1 MKSEATVAIV
11 VSAEHKKLLV
21 SLKDSLVIRLVDLSQ
36 VAFEIQELPD
46 VIRVIVLL
54 NLSKGAKIKKST
66 LKTRLDRV
74 CASYGCITMNEL
86 DKALKEMS
94 VEGLITEKDDSVQ
107 LTSQGQRL
115 GKEWESL
122 LLKKEP
128 IMEVVAG
135 LVDGSIT
142 SLVVILSAFIA
153 TFTASTSFLGNPKT
167 VVFAAFLTLSAV
179 AITNFSSFLLGGI
192 TEDLADIMTLQNL
205 MNYSLSDIPDKK
217 ERDKSLLLVQ
227 KLFTLLG
234 KQIHRSNL
242 YAAVICGTTTFL
254 AGIIPIAT
262 YLALPPIYNIV
273 ASLIVVTAISGVFL
287 ARYRSKKTR
296 VNWKITL
303 AETLTIVIIATVASL
318 ILGVA

>member
-1 MKSEATVAIV
+1 
-11 VSAEHKKLLV
+11 
-21 SLKDSLVIRLVDLSQ
+21 

-46 VIRVIVLL
+46 VIRIIVLL

-66 LKTRLDRV
+66 LKGKIDRV
-74 CASYGCITMNEL
+74 CVSYTCVEMIEL
-86 DKALKEMS
+86 DKSLNEMS
-94 VEGLITEKDDSVQ
+94 NEGLIRQEGDYVQ
-107 LTSQGQRL
+107 LTTQGQKL

-135 LVDGSIT
+135 LVDGSVT

-153 TFTASTSFLGNPKT
+153 TLTTTSTFLNNQAAII
-167 VVFAAFLTLSAV
+167 FAAFLTLSAV

-192 TEDLADIMTLQNL
+192 TEDLADIMTLQTL

-217 ERDKSLLLVQ
+217 ERDKSLILVT

-234 KQIHRSNL
+234 KEIHRSNL
-242 YAAVICGTTTFL
+242 YAAIICGTTTFV
-254 AGIIPIAT
+254 AGIIPIAA
-262 YLALPPIYNIV
+262 YLFLPPIINIV
-273 ASLIVVTAISGVFL
+273 VSLALVVAIVGVFL
-287 ARYRSKKTR
+287 VRYRSKKTR

-303 AETLTIVIIATVASL
+303 AETLAIVIIATVASL

>member
-1 MKSEATVAIV
+1 
-11 VSAEHKKLLV
+11 
-21 SLKDSLVIRLVDLSQ
+21 

-66 LKTRLDRV
+66 LKSRIDRV
-74 CASYGCITMNEL
+74 CANYVCIEMNEL

-94 VEGLITEKDDSVQ
+94 TEGLITEKDGMVQ
-107 LTSQGQRL
+107 LTAQGQKL

-142 SLVVILSAFIA
+142 SLVVILSAFLA
-153 TFTASTSFLGNPKT
+153 TLTGNATYFGSYKT
-167 VVFAAFLTLSAV
+167 IVFAALLTLSAV
-179 AITNFSSFLLGGI
+179 AVTNFSSFLLGGI

-217 ERDKSLLLVQ
+217 ERDKSLMLVQ

-242 YAAVICGTTTFL
+242 YGAIISGTTTFL

-273 ASLIVVTAISGVFL
+273 VSLIVVAIISGVFL

-303 AETLTIVIIATVASL
+303 AETIAIVIIATVVSL
-318 ILGVA
+318 LLGALPA

>member
-1 MKSEATVAIV
+1 M
-11 VSAEHKKLLV
+11 
-21 SLKDSLVIRLVDLSQ
+21 
-36 VAFEIQELPD
+36 AFEIQELPD

-54 NLSKGAKIKKST
+54 NLSKGAKIKKSS
-66 LKTRLDRV
+66 LKNKIDRV
-74 CASYGCITMNEL
+74 CVSYTCVDMSEL
-86 DKALKEMS
+86 DKALREMS
-94 VEGLITEKDDSVQ
+94 AEKLIVEEGEYVQ
-107 LTSQGQRL
+107 LTPQGQKL

-135 LVDGSIT
+135 LVDGSVT

-153 TFTASTSFLGNPKT
+153 TLTNTSTFLNNQSA
-167 VVFAAFLTLSAV
+167 VIFAAFLTLSAV

-192 TEDLADIMTLQNL
+192 TEDLADIMTLQTL

-234 KQIHRSNL
+234 KEIHRSNL
-242 YAAVICGTTTFL
+242 YAAIICGTTTFI
-254 AGIIPIAT
+254 AGIIPIAA
-262 YLALPPIYNIV
+262 YLLLPPYLNIIV
-273 ASLIVVTAISGVFL
+273 SLILVIAIVGIFL
-287 ARYRSKKTR
+287 VRYRSKKTR

-303 AETLTIVIIATVASL
+303 AETLAIVVIATVASL
-318 ILGVA
+318 LLGAA

>member
-1 MKSEATVAIV
+1 M
-11 VSAEHKKLLV
+11 
-21 SLKDSLVIRLVDLSQ
+21 
-36 VAFEIQELPD
+36 AFEIQELPD

-54 NLSKGAKIKKST
+54 NLSKGAKIKKAT
-66 LKTRLDRV
+66 LKHRIDRV
-74 CASYGCITMNEL
+74 CVNYACIETSEL

-94 VEGLITEKDDSVQ
+94 TEGLITEKDGMVQ
-107 LTSQGQRL
+107 LTAQGQRL
-115 GKEWESL
+115 GKEWENL

-153 TFTASTSFLGNPKT
+153 TITTTSTFLNNLDA
-167 VVFAAFLTLSAV
+167 VIFAAFLTLSAV
-179 AITNFSSFLLGGI
+179 SITNFSSFLLGGI

-242 YAAVICGTTTFL
+242 YAAIICGTTTFI

-262 YLALPPIYNIV
+262 YIVLPPYYNV
-273 ASLIVVTAISGVFL
+273 VVSLILVSAIVGIFL
-287 ARYRSKKTR
+287 VRYRSKKTR
-296 VNWKITL
+296 VNWKVTL
-303 AETLTIVIIATVASL
+303 FETLVIVIIATVASL
-318 ILGVA
+318 ILGAA

>member
-1 MKSEATVAIV
+1 M
-11 VSAEHKKLLV
+11 
-21 SLKDSLVIRLVDLSQ
+21 
-36 VAFEIQELPD
+36 AFEIQELPD

-66 LKTRLDRV
+66 LKARIDRV
-74 CASYGCITMNEL
+74 CVTYACIDSSEL

-94 VEGLITEKDDSVQ
+94 MEGLLIEKDGSVQ
-107 LTSQGQRL
+107 LTSQGQHL

-128 IMEVVAG
+128 IMEIVAG

-142 SLVVILSAFIA
+142 SLVVILSAFIS
-153 TFTASTSFLGNPKT
+153 TFVGTKSLLGDPRT
-167 VVFAAFLTLSAV
+167 LIFAALLTLSAV
-179 AITNFSSFLLGGI
+179 AITGFSSFLLGGI
-192 TEDLADIMTLQNL
+192 TADLADIMTLQNL

-227 KLFTLLG
+227 KLFTLLS

-242 YAAVICGTTTFL
+242 YGATISGITTFV

-262 YLALPPIYNIV
+262 YLVLPPFYNLAV
-273 ASLIVVTAISGVFL
+273 SLGEVVVISGVFL

-296 VNWKITL
+296 VNWKVTL
-303 AETLTIVIIATVASL
+303 AETVAIVIIATVVSL
-318 ILGVA
+318 LLGAI